1 MDAMDP
7 TRPQRLFFA
16 LWPDAATR
24 AALAALQRG
33 LRGRATAPENL
44 HLTMAFLGM
53 QPSAVLPVLRELL
66 AAMPQPELSLGLDS
80 LGYFSRARIAWAG
93 MRHAPPALREWHAEL
108 AHRLLAQGIGHD
120 REYGFTPH
128 VTLMRNAA
136 PLDPGPIEAIAWPSP
151 RLVLVRSVTR
161 PEGPLYQVIAG
172 SGTSTGAAGA
182 A

>member
-1 MDAMDP
+1 MEA

-53 QPSAVLPVLRELL
+53 QPPAVLPVLRDIL
-66 AAMPQPELSLGLDS
+66 AAMPAPELTLNIDS

-93 MRHAPPALREWHAEL
+93 MRQAPPALREWHADL
-108 AHRLLAQGIGHD
+108 ARRLQAPGIGHD

-136 PLDPGPIEAIAWPSP
+136 PLSPGPIEAIRWPAP
-151 RLVLVRSVTR
+151 RLVLVRSETR

-172 SGTSTGAAGA
+172 SGTSADAAGA